1 MQEELIAGLLNQG
14 IFVLCAIAGSGI
26 LSSAAGSYVE
36 GRRRLVEERFCE
48 TAETVRCLGHWP
60 MSSNGREEAQLNTW
74 VSHAGE
80 AARSGWLT
88 PRELAAYKEAC
99 EGHTA
104 PETMGSWRAGATG
117 GRLSRPRLLALGIL
131 VGLAYAVAS
140 LETVGATCLGLV
152 PALAFCVAAIVQ
164 SDLSY
169 RTIPSEM
176 ALALGV
182 LGLALQA
189 GTGGDVLVTAGF
201 SAIVCAIMWLGRSIG
216 GSIAHATVIG
226 RGDVRLTAACFALAG
241 ADGALACILALL
253 AITLGSWVAHK
264 VRRTGDGRT
273 MIPFGP
279 AICVAAVF
287 GSVWALL
294 PMGVA

>member
-1 MQEELIAGLLNQG
+1 MQEELIAGLINQG
-14 IFVLCAIAGSGI
+14 IYVLCMIACSGI
-26 LSSAAGSYVE
+26 MACAAGSYVE

-48 TAETVRCLGHWP
+48 TAETVRNLGHWP
-60 MSSNGREEAQLNTW
+60 MSSNGLEESQLNTW

-88 PRELAAYKEAC
+88 SRELAAYKEAC
-99 EGHTA
+99 EGHTD
-104 PETMGSWRAGATG
+104 PEVMDSWKAGATG
-117 GRLSRPRLLALGIL
+117 GYLSRARLLALGLL

-140 LETVGATCLGLV
+140 WGTAGATCLGLV
-152 PALAFCVAAIVQ
+152 PALSLCVAAVVQ

-176 ALALGV
+176 ALALCV
-182 LGLALQA
+182 LGLAWQA
-189 GTGGDVLVTAGF
+189 CTGGDVLVSAGF
-201 SAIVCAIMWLGRSIG
+201 AAIVGAIMWLGRSIG
-216 GSIAHATVIG
+216 ASLAHTTVIG

-241 ADGALACILALL
+241 ADGALACILALFV
-253 AITLGSWVAHK
+253 ITLGSWVAHK
-264 VRRTGDGRT
+264 VRRSGGGRT

-294 PMGVA
+294 SMGVA